1 MCQFSDALE
10 ALEGQIER
18 ITYYAESSGYT
29 VLQLKVPGQPELIT
43 VVGDLPQTYAGERIR
58 LRGHWLNHPKYGPQF
73 KARHCEKLLPAT
85 VTGLEKYLA
94 SGLIKG
100 VGPVTARRMV
110 KAFGVEIIDVI
121 EQSPERLL
129 EIPLIGPRK
138 RDLIVQSWQAHKEIQ
153 NIMVFLQDHG
163 VSTAFA
169 VKIYKRYGNESIQV
183 VQNNPYQLAEE
194 VWGIGFKT
202 ADTLASH
209 LGLAAE
215 HPARLQAGLR
225 YALYKASE
233 SGHVYLPRL
242 ELFQSTCALLEV
254 SAEPLP
260 EALEAM
266 VQRHQLRL
274 EGAGDS
280 PDVFL
285 SPLWQ
290 AESGIAQQLAY
301 LQRSA
306 LAHSVSAERVS
317 QWLRAYEQ
325 NHGLQFSEQQR
336 EAVIQ
341 AATYP
346 IFILTGGPGTGK
358 TTVSRAIL
366 DWFAEQ
372 QCDLLLASPTG
383 RAAKRLSE
391 VSGREAQTLHR
402 LLAFDPKK
410 MAFKHNEYNP
420 LTLDLLLLDEVSMI
434 DTALFYQLLKAIPGG
449 ARLIL
454 VGDSDQLPS
463 VGPGAVL
470 KDLLASG
477 QVPAVTL
484 NQIFRQAQASQIIRN
499 AHSVNQGQ
507 MPQLL
512 PPLPVHRQ
520 ADAFFIA
527 VDTPEQLQQQI
538 LELVS
543 QRLPKAGYDPKDIQ
557 VLCPMNRGL
566 AGARQLNLALQAVL
580 NPATGQPE
588 LVRAARTL
596 RAGDR
601 VIQLR
606 NNYDREVF
614 NGDLGTVIGI
624 DPEEQLLSVRY
635 PEQDV
640 HYDFSEQDELALA
653 YALTIHKSQG
663 SEFPVVVLPVMMQH
677 YLMLQR
683 NLLYTGMTRARRLL
697 VLVGQTKAIAMA
709 VKNQQGLQRYTRLAE
724 RLQTGTL

>member
-1 MCQFSDALE
+1 MNAYPQTE

-29 VLQLKVPGQPELIT
+29 VLQLKAPGQPELIT
-43 VVGDLPQTYAGERIR
+43 VVGELPQTYAGERVR
-58 LRGHWLNHPKYGPQF
+58 LRGQWLNHPKYGPQF

-100 VGPVTARRMV
+100 VGPITARRMV
-110 KAFGVEIIDVI
+110 KAFGVEIIEVI
-121 EQSPERLL
+121 EHSPERLL

-169 VKIYKRYGNESIQV
+169 VKIYKRYGNEAIEV
-183 VQNNPYQLAEE
+183 VQNNPYQLAED

-209 LGLAAE
+209 LGLDAE

-233 SGHVYLPRL
+233 SGHVYLPQP
-242 ELFQSTCALLEV
+242 ELFQTTAALLEV
-254 SAEPLP
+254 STEPLP
-260 EALEAM
+260 AALDAM
-266 VQRHQLRL
+266 VQRQQLRL
-274 EGAGDS
+274 EGAADC

-306 LAHSVSAERVS
+306 LAHRVS
-317 QWLRAYEQ
+317 TEDVSRWLQAYEAR
-325 NHGLQFSEQQR
+325 HKLQFSQQQR

-372 QCDLLLASPTG
+372 QCRLLLASPTG

-402 LLAFDPKK
+402 LLAFDPRK

-420 LTLDLLLLDEVSMI
+420 LELDLLLLDEVSMI
-434 DTALFYQLLKAIPGG
+434 DTALFYQLLKAMPGG

-477 QVPAVTL
+477 QVPAVIL

-512 PPLPVHRQ
+512 PPLPAYRQ

-538 LELVS
+538 LELVNL
-543 QRLPKAGYDPKDIQ
+543 RLPKAGYQPDDIQ

-566 AGARQLNLALQAVL
+566 AGARQLNLALQEAL

-596 RAGDR
+596 RVGDR

-640 HYDFSEQDELALA
+640 HYDFSEQDELTLA

-663 SEFPVVVLPVMMQH
+663 SEFPVVVLPMMMQH

-697 VLVGQTKAIAMA
+697 VLVGQTKAIALA

-724 RLQTGTL
+724 RLQNGSF